1 MKIHIEKN
9 KTKERNS
16 LLQLLRVSSATEAYE
31 MYAWCELNEKER
43 QLFEEDPRL
52 KDKLFI
58 EYEYRGSDLSPEV
71 SMMVDRDDNGFR
83 FVAYNA
89 RELKELE
96 KEIKERAE
104 ALKYRILEVGDTE
117 GSSTTEI

>member
-1 MKIHIEKN
+1 M
-9 KTKERNS
+9 
-16 LLQLLRVSSATEAYE
+16 LQLLRVSSATEAYE